1 MFAPLELVAPLLFVL
16 TYLGSLCW
24 VHRDAQERVERPVL
38 LTLVIGLVSWPLGL
52 LLWVLF
58 RPEEE
63 DPYAGILEPGEDP
76 LL

>member
-1 MFAPLELVAPLLFVL
+1 MLGPIELAGPLLLALV
-16 TYLGSLCW
+16 YLGSLWW
-24 VHRDAQERVERPVL
+24 VHQDAQERVDRPVL

-58 RPEEE
+58 RPEED
-63 DPYAGILEPGEDP
+63 DPYAGVLEPGDDP